1 MSDVHWERFPVLS
14 QTQHARS
21 WLQIQANLGRAPNTV
36 EAYARALESY
46 LVFTARHA
54 RDPALVGREHIALYI
69 CHLTTVPPTNSAEA
83 ALPDPS
89 QRLSNATIQQRL
101 TAIRL
106 YYDFLMDE
114 GYRADNPL
122 GRGRY
127 TPGNRFGAMHE
138 RGLLKR
144 LHTLPWIPSEAE
156 WRSILEAARQEPL
169 RNRLMLALSY
179 DAALRREEVCALQTG
194 DIDPAHRTL
203 RIRAETTKNH
213 QERVVPYS
221 QATSALY
228 AGYLHHRRSLS
239 QQRGYLFLSESR
251 RNRAQPIS
259 IWTWSKVVA
268 AIAKRAGVRQ
278 FTSHTLRHLCLTD
291 LARAGW
297 DIHEIAQ
304 FAGHR
309 STETTLRYI
318 HVSGRELADK
328 LERGMAAV
336 HSWRV
341 AMIEEL
347 LG

>member
-1 MSDVHWERFPVLS
+1 MSDVHWERYPLLS
-14 QTQHARS
+14 QTPQARS

-36 EAYARALESY
+36 EAYGRALESY

-54 RDPALVGREHIALYI
+54 LAPALVGREHIALYI
-69 CHLTTVPPTNSAEA
+69 RHLTTVPPTNSAEA

-114 GYRADNPL
+114 GYRADNPI

-169 RNRLMLALSY
+169 RNRFMLALSY

-221 QATSALY
+221 QATSALF
-228 AGYLHHRRSLS
+228 AGYLQYRRSLS
-239 QQRGYLFLSESR
+239 QQRGY
-251 RNRAQPIS
+251 
-259 IWTWSKVVA
+259 
-268 AIAKRAGVRQ
+268 
-278 FTSHTLRHLCLTD
+278 
-291 LARAGW
+291 
-297 DIHEIAQ
+297 
-304 FAGHR
+304 
-309 STETTLRYI
+309 
-318 HVSGRELADK
+318 
-328 LERGMAAV
+328 
-336 HSWRV
+336 
-341 AMIEEL
+341 
-347 LG
+347 